1 MFKSKDQM
9 HSEVREN
16 VRGGNKAVK
25 FTHVF
30 TAKETFNKARLCAVL
45 EFPPG
50 ASIGPHSHAPDAE
63 MYFVLEGELTV
74 VENGISKVLMPG
86 EAAFTGGGDTHSVAN
101 NGKGN
106 AKMLAVVFE

>member
-1 MFKSKDQM
+1 MFKSQDQM
-9 HSEVREN
+9 TSEVKEN
-16 VRGGNKAVK
+16 VRGGNKAVE

-30 TAKETFNKARLCAVL
+30 TTNETFNKARLCAVL

-50 ASIGPHSHAPDAE
+50 ASIGPHSHGPDAE
-63 MYFVLEGELTV
+63 MYFVLEGEFMV

-86 EAAFTGGGDTHSVAN
+86 DASFAGDGDTHSVAN

-106 AKMLAVVFE
+106 AKLLAVIFE